1 MLFQQ
6 NTHDPAFNVS
16 GLRAG
21 RSYVL
26 TVYAQNGKGRSSP
39 VTLYSFTIKEAEK
52 HTAGSTH
59 PVANVTR
66 SVNERTR
73 GTEVS
78 P

>member
-39 VTLYSFTIKEAEK
+39 VTLYSFTIKV
-52 HTAGSTH
+52 S
-59 PVANVTR
+59 VT
-66 SVNERTR
+66 VFL
-73 GTEVS
+73 G
-78 P
+78 

>member
-39 VTLYSFTIKEAEK
+39 VTLYSFTIKVTKVDVGSIVYLITETNCTYNNVRK
-52 HTAGSTH
+52 HK
-59 PVANVTR
+59 
-66 SVNERTR
+66 
-73 GTEVS
+73 
-78 P
+78 